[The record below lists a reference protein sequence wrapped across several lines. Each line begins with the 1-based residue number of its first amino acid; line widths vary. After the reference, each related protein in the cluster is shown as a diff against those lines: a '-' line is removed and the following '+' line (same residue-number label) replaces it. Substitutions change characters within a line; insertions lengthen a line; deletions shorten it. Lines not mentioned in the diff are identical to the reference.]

1 MSFERCALIFGGGIA
16 VALTGRN
23 FFFDGKPQR
32 FHDEA
37 AAYARVQLMLSLAIF
52 AAAGPGALLY
62 LLLAEIGWQLP
73 VHPASAMF
81 VSNHPSLDVPNR
93 DSSTGVAGC
102 QPTASIYLGEW
113 YDWLCCFSNYH
124 TEHHDFPDVPA
135 FRLRELRDI
144 AAPFYHTDV
153 VAGGRDGW
161 WETMRR
167 TFAQR
172 DFYACAGVSDLVSVA
187 TEPGGA
193 AAAKGAVGQTR

>member
-1 MSFERCALIFGGGIA
+1 VTFLFLLGGG
-16 VALTGRN
+16 R
-23 FFFDGKPQR
+23 
-32 FHDEA
+32 
-37 AAYARVQLMLSLAIF
+37 
-52 AAAGPGALLY
+52 
-62 LLLAEIGWQLP
+62 
-73 VHPASAMF
+73 
-81 VSNHPSLDVPNR
+81 
-93 DSSTGVAGC
+93 
-102 QPTASIYLGEW
+102 

>member
-1 MSFERCALIFGGGIA
+1 
-16 VALTGRN
+16 
-23 FFFDGKPQR
+23 
-32 FHDEA
+32 
-37 AAYARVQLMLSLAIF
+37 
-52 AAAGPGALLY
+52 
-62 LLLAEIGWQLP
+62 
-73 VHPASAMF
+73 MF

-102 QPTASIYLGEW
+102 QQFLCFGGES
-113 YDWLCCFSNYH
+113 YATLL
-124 TEHHDFPDVPA
+124 
-135 FRLRELRDI
+135 RL
-144 AAPFYHTDV
+144 FYHTDV